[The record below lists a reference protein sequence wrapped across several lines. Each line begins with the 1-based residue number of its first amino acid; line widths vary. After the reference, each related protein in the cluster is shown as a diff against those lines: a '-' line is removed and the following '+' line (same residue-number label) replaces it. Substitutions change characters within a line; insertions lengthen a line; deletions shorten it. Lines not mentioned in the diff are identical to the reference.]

1 MQVFGLTGGIG
12 SGKSTVAS
20 MIEEYGVPVIS
31 ADELSRMVVA
41 PGTQGLAQVVE
52 AFGEDILG
60 SAGALDRGKLAEV
73 VFSDPVKRKQLESIL
88 HPLIRERFIEV
99 KNVLEQAG
107 QTQLV
112 YEIPLLF
119 ENKLESTV
127 DGVIVVTA
135 SEPVRIERVIAR
147 NKLLPSEV
155 RKRIDAQIDEAT
167 RREKADYLITNN
179 SDQVDLRQAVET
191 MIRDFLQPMQL
202 SDDDIQEL

>member
-20 MIEEYGVPVIS
+20 LIEKYGVPVIS

-41 PGTQGLAQVVE
+41 PGTRGLAEVVDT
-52 AFGEDILG
+52 FGSEVLG
-60 SAGALDRGKLAEV
+60 DNGELDRGKLATV
-73 VFSDPVKRKQLESIL
+73 VFSDQAKRKQLEAML

-99 KNVLEQAG
+99 KEVLEQAG
-107 QTQLV
+107 NTQLV

-119 ENKLESTV
+119 ENNLEHTV

-147 NKLLPSEV
+147 SKLRPSEV
-155 RKRIDAQIDEAT
+155 RRRIDAQIDEAT
-167 RREKADYLITNN
+167 RRKKADYLIVN
-179 SDQVDLRQAVET
+179 DGDLVDLQQSVEK
-191 MIRDFLQPMQL
+191 MLREYLRPL
-202 SDDDIQEL
+202 KDDDGVQEL